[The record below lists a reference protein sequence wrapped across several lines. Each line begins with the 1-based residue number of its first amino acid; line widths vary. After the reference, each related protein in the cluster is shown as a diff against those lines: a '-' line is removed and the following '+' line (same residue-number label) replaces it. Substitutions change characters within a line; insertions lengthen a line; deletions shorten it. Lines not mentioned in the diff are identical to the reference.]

1 MQNETIMLPIEETN
15 KWNSF
20 FETRISLENIFDELF
35 IKTMWQKIKMR
46 CVLST
51 KLSIPNIANWRY
63 SLNEHKDSY
72 NIRTEEAW
80 TS

>member
-1 MQNETIMLPIEETN
+1 
-15 KWNSF
+15 
-20 FETRISLENIFDELF
+20 
-35 IKTMWQKIKMR
+35 MR

-72 NIRTEEAW
+72 NIRTEEA
-80 TS
+80 